1 MDDSNYFCFCK
12 SLVHTSQMTRKRWN
26 ISDTFPILGP
36 VVQDCDLIEVVVLQY
51 CKYNSVP
58 WVFFGKA
65 IFYLMCLTATT
76 TKFLLFNFHKVS

>member
-12 SLVHTSQMTRKRWN
+12 SLVHTSQVTQKIWN

-36 VVQDCDLIEVVVLQY
+36 AVQDCDLIEAVVLQY

-58 WVFFGKA
+58 
-65 IFYLMCLTATT
+65 C
-76 TKFLLFNFHKVS
+76 FLLKKQSST